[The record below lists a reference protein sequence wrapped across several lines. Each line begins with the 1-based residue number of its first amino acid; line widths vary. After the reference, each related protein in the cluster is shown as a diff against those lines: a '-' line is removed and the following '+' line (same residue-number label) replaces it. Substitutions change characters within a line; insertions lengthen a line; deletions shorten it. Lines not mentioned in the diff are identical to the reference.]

1 MIHTF
6 YMNPDYVRC
15 VKDVTLKGN
24 YVTDFVLK
32 LFNFVM

>member
-6 YMNPDYVRC
+6 CMNSDYVRC
-15 VKDVTLKGN
+15 VKYVTLKRN